1 MFKKIA
7 IQLGRVTNEIAVSGL
22 LLWFYLSG
30 VYLQFSPT
38 VQTIAL
44 KAVLVSLGFL
54 HAHIT
59 RKLAFPSVNWN
70 NGDYHQ
76 DRLKLL
82 CISLYVVFIYAYS
95 HGG

>member
-1 MFKKIA
+1 MSFRKIC
-7 IQLGRVTNEIAVSGL
+7 IQLRRVTHEIVISGL

-30 VYLQFSPT
+30 IYLQFSPT

-44 KAVLVSLGFL
+44 KATLTSLGFL

-59 RKLAFPSVNWN
+59 RKLAFPAVVW
-70 NGDYHQ
+70 GDDEKHM
-76 DRLKLL
+76 LKLL
-82 CISLYVVFIYAYS
+82 CIALYVTFIYAYS

>member
-1 MFKKIA
+1 MLVKKIF
-7 IQLGRVTNEIAVSGL
+7 IQIGRVTHELIISGV

-38 VQTIAL
+38 LQTIAL
-44 KAVLVSLGFL
+44 KATLTSLGFL

-59 RKLAFPSVNWN
+59 RKIAFPAVSW
-70 NGDYHQ
+70 GD
-76 DRLKLL
+76 DERGMLKLL
-82 CISLYVVFIYAYS
+82 CIALYTIFIYAYS

>member
-1 MFKKIA
+1 MKSFLAIA
-7 IQLGRVTNEIAVSGL
+7 IQLGRVTHEIVISAL

-30 VYLQFSPT
+30 IYLQFAPT

-44 KAVLVSLGFL
+44 KATLVSLGFL

-59 RKLAFPSVNWN
+59 RKLAFPSVSWKSEEEPM
-70 NGDYHQ
+70 
-76 DRLKLL
+76 LKLL